1 MNWLSGMA
9 GYKNPQKLRWSQT
22 DLVRSW
28 VIAAFILSI
37 TGLAYISMT
46 MGYGTIVPQLFY
58 FPILYTAYFYPA
70 RSIYVACSCGI
81 AYSFVAA
88 FFAAPEL
95 FIMVG
100 IIIQVLLFVGI
111 AAASGIVLKKRE
123 HGSPPFSGDDA
134 EAVRAMIAAGESD
147 HIEFKLRSLWS
158 SDLLRE
164 EILSSESAEVRKYH
178 TNASKFIIA
187 RSIAGFLN
195 TDGGEL
201 IIGIKEDRI
210 NNTIQI
216 AGIEEDYLKLHIE
229 DRNPDGYRRMIVDS
243 IIRKYLPEVFDTVS
257 MFIHLSFPVLSG
269 RTVCHV
275 NILPAEKP
283 VFVDINNEELFF
295 IRVDASTR
303 SITGKV
309 LTHYIL
315 TRFTSP

>member
-1 MNWLSGMA
+1 
-9 GYKNPQKLRWSQT
+9 
-22 DLVRSW
+22 
-28 VIAAFILSI
+28 
-37 TGLAYISMT
+37 MT

-164 EILSSESAEVRKYH
+164 EIHSSESPEVRKYH
-178 TNASKFIIA
+178 TNASRFIIA

>member
-178 TNASKFIIA
+178 TNASKLIIA

-303 SITGKV
+303 SITGKA
-309 LTHYIL
+309 LTQYIL
-315 TRFTSP
+315 TRFSSP

>member
-9 GYKNPQKLRWSQT
+9 GYKNLPQLRWSQT

-37 TGLAYISMT
+37 TGLAYISMS

-58 FPILYTAYFYPA
+58 FPILYTAYFYPGH
-70 RSIYVACSCGI
+70 SLYVACSCGV

-88 FFAAPEL
+88 FFAAPDL
-95 FIMVG
+95 LIMVA
-100 IIIQVLLFVGI
+100 IIVQVLLFVGI
-111 AAASGIVLKKRE
+111 AAASGIVLKNRE
-123 HGSPPFSGDDA
+123 YRSPGLPGDDA
-134 EAVRAMIAAGESD
+134 EAVRSMIAAGESD

-164 EILSSESAEVRKYH
+164 EILSSESPEVRKYH
-178 TNASKFIIA
+178 TNASRFIIA

-195 TDGGEL
+195 TDGGDL

-210 NNTIQI
+210 NNTIEI
-216 AGIEEDYLKLHIE
+216 AGIEEDYSKLHRE

-257 MFIHLSFPVLSG
+257 MLIHLSFPVLSG
-269 RTVCHV
+269 RTLCHLH
-275 NILPAEKP
+275 IIPAEKP

-303 SITGKV
+303 SITGKA
-309 LTHYIL
+309 LTQYIL
-315 TRFTSP
+315 TRFSSP

>member
-9 GYKNPQKLRWSQT
+9 GYKNLPQLRWSQT

-37 TGLAYISMT
+37 TGLAYISMS

-58 FPILYTAYFYPA
+58 FPILYTAYFYPGH
-70 RSIYVACSCGI
+70 SLYVACSCGV

-88 FFAAPEL
+88 FFAAPDL
-95 FIMVG
+95 LIMVA
-100 IIIQVLLFVGI
+100 IIVQVLLFVGI
-111 AAASGIVLKKRE
+111 AAASGIVLKNRE
-123 HGSPPFSGDDA
+123 YRSPGLPGDDA
-134 EAVRAMIAAGESD
+134 EAVRSMIAAGESD

-164 EILSSESAEVRKYH
+164 EILSSESPEVRKYH
-178 TNASKFIIA
+178 TNASRFIIA

-195 TDGGEL
+195 TDGGDI

-210 NNTIQI
+210 NNTIEI
-216 AGIEEDYLKLHIE
+216 AGIEEDYLKLHRE

-257 MFIHLSFPVLSG
+257 MLIHLSFPVLSG
-269 RTVCHV
+269 RTLCHLH
-275 NILPAEKP
+275 IIPAEKP

-303 SITGKV
+303 SITGKA
-309 LTHYIL
+309 LTQYIL
-315 TRFTSP
+315 TRFSSP